1 MGAGLAGFFPLGKA
15 GKGWDNG
22 VSTLFYFFHLCY
34 DIFIMT
40 QKTIPHHLGFILDG
54 NRRWAKER
62 GLPAFFGHKKGIEN
76 VKKIVFYAQKLGVK
90 IVTAYGFST
99 ENWNRSKKE
108 IDYLMRLFE
117 GFLDKHLQEFHQRGI
132 KVRHLGSLKKL
143 PASLA
148 KKIREAMTLTK
159 SNQRMIFN
167 AALNYGGRDEIK
179 RTVQKLIK
187 KGYSARRITSD
198 LINKNLDTAGLP
210 DPDLIIRT
218 SGEQRLSGFLLWQAA
233 YSELYFAQVHW
244 PDFDEKEM
252 DKAIEEYSKRQRR
265 FGA

>member
-1 MGAGLAGFFPLGKA
+1 
-15 GKGWDNG
+15 
-22 VSTLFYFFHLCY
+22 
-34 DIFIMT
+34 MT
-40 QKTIPHHLGFILDG
+40 QLNIPAHLGFILDG

-90 IVTAYGFST
+90 IVTVYGFST

-117 GFLDKHLQEFHQRGI
+117 KFLDRHLQEFHRKGI

-148 KKIREAMTLTK
+148 RKIREATALTK
-159 SNQRMIFN
+159 NNQGMIFN

-179 RTVQKLIK
+179 RTIQKLIK
-187 KGYSARRITSD
+187 KGYPAKKITVD
-198 LINKNLDTAGLP
+198 LINQNLDTVGLP
-210 DPDLIIRT
+210 DPDLIIRPG
-218 SGEQRLSGFLLWQAA
+218 GEQRLSGFMLWQAA

-244 PDFDEKEM
+244 PDFDEREL
-252 DKAIEEYSKRQRR
+252 DKAIEEYGRRQRR